1 MVFTGNWETDNLI
14 MESYLDKLDIVSG
27 SDRNKML
34 YMNKKLGGSALFGTT
49 WKSYITPTRNRPP
62 SEKYS
67 GQFKTKLLAEHPN
80 MVSVFEEFAGFY
92 FPEFLWTQIQINKN
106 FTAPKHKDSANVGES
121 VLCSFGDY
129 TGGLTAVDFGG
140 LGQYAPC
147 KLNPRLKPC
156 LFDGSK
162 YPHWVEPFEGK
173 RYSLVFFNNIKN
185 LKKRTIKI
193 ECLNEIGW
201 TN

>member
-1 MVFTGNWETDNLI
+1 MVFTGDWETDNLI
-14 MESYLDKLDIVSG
+14 MESLLNEMDIVSG
-27 SDRNKML
+27 SDRNKL
-34 YMNKKLGGSALFGTT
+34 HYINKKLGGSALYGTS

-67 GQFKTKLLAEHPN
+67 GQFKTKLLAENPQ
-80 MVSVFEEFAGFY
+80 MEKVFEEFAGFY
-92 FPEFLWTQIQINKN
+92 FAEFLWTQVQINKN

-121 VLCSFGDY
+121 VLCCFGSY
-129 TGGLTAVDFGG
+129 TGGETVVDFGG

-147 KLNPRLKPC
+147 KLNPRLKPVK
-156 LFDGSK
+156 FDGSK

-185 LKKRTIKI
+185 LKKKLIKI
-193 ECLNEIGW
+193 EDLNQIGFK
-201 TN
+201 